1 MQTANGKVEAQI
13 GVLSSLWLGKTR
25 IEQVHTAFLE
35 DEKLGSNG
43 LLGMSVLG
51 RYKLTVDDANAIIL
65 SGKETDPRLGG
76 FRPTCAPRSAAGR

>member
-25 IEQVHTAFLE
+25 IKQVDTAFLE

-43 LLGMSVLG
+43 LRRYECARVLQADHRRREQ
-51 RYKLTVDDANAIIL
+51 RYYP
-65 SGKETDPRLGG
+65 ER
-76 FRPTCAPRSAAGR
+76 